1 MYAFEAYK
9 SKNNNVKEKKNLSRV
24 FLGKHTKKILEE
36 TWRNWVSKLNSRLSF
51 YYCLPAVEK
60 CLDKSL
66 RGYDSPYQLSSWR
79 HGSKYP
85 EKLMIKELSGIQIGS
100 WIVKYVCIMFIA
112 LVNLISTSWMHLYQ
126 IDLSSNKEFQ
136 NVSIFLL

>member
-1 MYAFEAYK
+1 MYIFQAYK
-9 SKNNNVKEKKNLSRV
+9 SKNNNVKEQKNLSRV
-24 FLGKHTKKILEE
+24 FLGTHTKKILEE

-51 YYCLPAVEK
+51 YYCLPAVKK

-66 RGYDSPYQLSSWR
+66 RGYDSPYQLCSWR
-79 HGSKYP
+79 HGWKYP
-85 EKLMIKELSGIQIGS
+85 EKLMIKELSGIQIGN